1 MGSKEK
7 KSEKE
12 SRSLSVWNEP
22 FGDFGLSRGRNPF
35 SRLFGDLW
43 DERRLAGLR
52 WSPAVD
58 VAENDNSYAISVE
71 LPGAKREDVTVEV
84 HGDVIEVRGEKRSER
99 EEKDER
105 RHVIERS
112 YGSFSRSFS
121 LPANADA
128 ERIAA
133 SFKDGV
139 LTIDVPKAQE
149 SKPKQVDIKA
159 T

>member
-1 MGSKEK
+1 MSDKQK
-7 KSEKE
+7 KRDKE
-12 SRSLSVWNEP
+12 SREVSPWREP
-22 FGDFGLSRGRNPF
+22 FGELGLFRQNPL

-58 VAENDNSYAISVE
+58 VGESDGSYSITVE
-71 LPGAKREDVTVEV
+71 LPGAKREDVSVEV

-105 RHVIERS
+105 RHMIERS

-121 LPANADA
+121 MPANADA
-128 ERIAA
+128 GRIAA
-133 SFKDGV
+133 SFKEGV
-139 LTIDVPKAQE
+139 LTIDIPKAQE
-149 SKPKQVDIKA
+149 SKPKQVDIRGA
-159 T
+159 